1 MFLDGRQRKI
11 LEKVNRH
18 TRLSN
23 PGLLYDRGKE
33 TSSVMPC
40 DLIFLSA
47 KRGKQKERQPVR
59 GVRQHALASA
69 EKKNHETSPQYIMTG
84 IKVRLL
90 FILDLESSG

>member
-1 MFLDGRQRKI
+1 MHVPKWKAKKDSGKSQQ
-11 LEKVNRH
+11 
-18 TRLSN
+18 TSTN

-33 TSSVMPC
+33 TSVVMPC
-40 DLIFLSA
+40 DLIFLSV
-47 KRGKQKERQPVR
+47 KGGKQKERQPVR

-69 EKKNHETSPQYIMTG
+69 EKKNRETSPQYIMTG